1 MSALPHFDLAKPPTP
16 DRLTR
21 RQLQHMLHM
30 AQAQLAAL
38 EQLAFTDPLTG
49 LRNRRYFDERLQQ
62 EVSRC
67 RRSPESMFSVLAVDL
82 NNFKLV
88 NDTLGHQAGDA
99 LLMEVASHL
108 LNTLRGHDVVCRT
121 GGNEFLV
128 VLPDTGAG
136 QAAAAVGRLARG
148 FASLRVRGASKV
160 GLAIGSASYPRHG
173 ADATT
178 LVKVA
183 DEAMY
188 EDKRRQRSTGLAL
201 STEQAEDRA

>member
-1 MSALPHFDLAKPPTP
+1 MSALPHFDIAKPATP

-21 RQLQHMLHM
+21 RQLQHMLHA

-88 NDTLGHQAGDA
+88 NDTHGHQAGDT
-99 LLMEVASHL
+99 LLREVANHL
-108 LNTLRGHDVVCRT
+108 LRTLRGHDVVCRT
-121 GGNEFLV
+121 GGDEFLV

-136 QAAAAVGRLARG
+136 QAAAAVRRLSRG
-148 FASLRVRGASKV
+148 FASLRVKATSKV

-173 ADATT
+173 TDAPA
-178 LVKVA
+178 LVKAA

-188 EDKRRQRSTGLAL
+188 EDKRRQRSIGLGR
-201 STEQAEDRA
+201 STEQAEERA